1 MSPKESSREV
11 SAVEMIEQKNQA
23 INVVKEILENR
34 MTHPS
39 RDVIAEHI
47 IDALMAFGW
56 RGPRELRWI
65 QERVWDQAKASG
77 DKNPFREEQ

>member
-1 MSPKESSREV
+1 MQ
-11 SAVEMIEQKNQA
+11 MIEQKNQA
-23 INVVKEILENR
+23 IRVVKEILENR
-34 MTHPS
+34 MMNPN
-39 RDVIAEHI
+39 RDAIAEHI

-56 RGPRELRWI
+56 RGPKELRWI

>member
-1 MSPKESSREV
+1 M
-11 SAVEMIEQKNQA
+11 EMIEQKNQA
-23 INVVKEILENR
+23 IRVVKEILENR

-39 RDVIAEHI
+39 RDTVAEHI
-47 IDALMAFGW
+47 VDALMAFGW
-56 RGPRELRWI
+56 RGPKELRWI

>member
-1 MSPKESSREV
+1 M
-11 SAVEMIEQKNQA
+11 EMIEQKNKA
-23 INVVKEILENR
+23 IRIVQDILENR
-34 MTHPS
+34 MSNPN
-39 RDVIAEHI
+39 RGEVAEHV

-56 RGPRELRWI
+56 RGPNELRWI

>member
-1 MSPKESSREV
+1 
-11 SAVEMIEQKNQA
+11 MIEQKNQA

-65 QERVWDQAKASG
+65 QERV
-77 DKNPFREEQ
+77 

>member
-23 INVVKEILENR
+23 IKVVKEILENR

-65 QERVWDQAKASG
+65 QERVWEQAKASG
-77 DKNPFREEQ
+77 DKNPFKED

>member
-1 MSPKESSREV
+1 M
-11 SAVEMIEQKNQA
+11 EMIEQKNQA
-23 INVVKEILENR
+23 IKVVKEILENR

-65 QERVWDQAKASG
+65 QERVWDQAKAGG
-77 DKNPFREEQ
+77 DKNPFKED